1 MDNDCGCGTPDI
13 SDYRE
18 RSHSKEV
25 SQILNK
31 WVLDKLERKLLIQEP
46 IYDIYNDIIGYITK
60 NTEGN
65 IVRIFSQNIKQIL
78 D

>member
-46 IYDIYNDIIGYITK
+46 IYDI
-60 NTEGN
+60 
-65 IVRIFSQNIKQIL
+65 
-78 D
+78 